1 MQTLTFYVTADST
14 LGAVRD
20 YANAKNASAPTLT
33 RGVSACLKMRVFANA
48 ENADPY
54 PLAELASI
62 PSWQFVMDD
71 DFDSSSNYILVAD
84 HDEIAVQS
92 VTETI
97 NEVDFTFSEFS
108 IPIRSMNTAELN
120 TLLGTQESVATLN
133 GELVGFDENGNEVF
147 VLQIK
152 GFTVR
157 NRISSTGNPTEIGSE
172 YLTEA
177 QVRALCAAGLDLIFS
192 ESQSELSQNWHQ
204 VQTEQDRFFRMR
216 LNGDSRIWENGPA
229 ADAGWSDCYGLVTG
243 AKGDPG
249 QDAETWYTHVAFAVS
264 GDGSGF
270 ILDATE
276 WTANHKYLAVLTT
289 TEPAKDLTAADFAGL
304 WIKFI
309 IDSAANIR
317 ITDSGAYF
325 SGETVEAAL
334 QELGS
339 ILTGME
345 DLLKE
350 I

>member
-54 PLAELASI
+54 PLAELESI

-71 DFDSSSNYILVAD
+71 DFDSSSNYILIAD
-84 HDEIAVQS
+84 HNDISVQS
-92 VTETI
+92 VSEKI
-97 NEVDFTFSEFS
+97 NEVEYTFSEFS
-108 IPIRSMNTAELN
+108 IPIRNMNTEELN
-120 TLLGTQESVATLN
+120 TLLGTLESVATLN
-133 GELVGFDENGNEVF
+133 GELVGFDENGQEVF
-147 VLQIK
+147 VLQVK
-152 GFTVR
+152 GFSVR
-157 NRISSTGNPTEIGSE
+157 NRISSTGNPTEVASE

-192 ESQSELSQNWHQ
+192 ETASENAADWHET
-204 VQTEQDRFFRMR
+204 QTASDRFFRMR
-216 LNGDSRIWENGPA
+216 LNGDSRVWTSGSA
-229 ADAGWSDCYGLVTG
+229 AEAGWSDCYGLVSG

-249 QDAETWYTHVAFAVS
+249 KDADTWYTHIAFATAA
-264 GDGSGF
+264 DGSGF
-270 ILDATE
+270 IIDATE

-289 TEPAKDLTAADFAGL
+289 TEPAEALDAGAFAGL

-317 ITDSGAYF
+317 IADSGAYF

>member
-216 LNGDSRIWENGPA
+216 LNGDSRIWGNGPA
-229 ADAGWSDCYGLVTG
+229 ADAGWSDCYGLVAG

-249 QDAETWYTHVAFAVS
+249 QDAETWYTHVAFAFS

-289 TEPAKDLTAADFAGL
+289 TEPAKDLTAADFTGL

-317 ITDSGAYF
+317 IADSGAYF